1 MRRLTRLCCFALAMG
16 ISAGLL
22 PAQATETIRRGMA
35 ADSNIVIKVWNPAG
49 SLKLV
54 AWDRDS
60 LHVEGTGP
68 KGASVAF
75 FFGGSARG
83 VKFGIEEIAKGGPP
97 AVTMV
102 AHVPRGSRVSAKT
115 VDAPIEVD
123 NVSGYYTSVS
133 GSIRVSGS
141 LRELQVESLRGAID
155 IDVRSPWVRVQGGEG
170 DATIRGAV
178 DDLAASTVAGRLTVQ
193 VSGAARARL
202 ETMTGDLTSRVAL
215 QPHGNLE
222 LDSHAGTVELVLDPG
237 SRVDVEATTVAGE
250 IKNQF
255 DKRRPQPGRAGKGAT
270 FTFATDPAGARVI
283 VRTYKGTIV
292 VRRGA

>member
-1 MRRLTRLCCFALAMG
+1 MRRLTTLCFFALAMCS
-16 ISAGLL
+16 SAGVL
-22 PAQATETIRRGMA
+22 PAQAVQKISRGMA
-35 ADSNIVIKVWNPAG
+35 ADSNIVVKIWNPTG
-49 SLKLV
+49 TLKLV

-68 KGASVAF
+68 KGAPF

-83 VKFGIEEIAKGGPP
+83 AKFGIEEVMAKGGPP

-102 AHVPRGSRVSAKT
+102 AYVPRGSRVSAKT
-115 VDAPIEVD
+115 VDATIEAD
-123 NVSGYYTSVS
+123 NVSGYYTTVS

-155 IDVRSPWVRVQGGEG
+155 IDVRAPWVRVQGGEG
-170 DATIRGAV
+170 DASIRGAIE
-178 DDLAASTVAGRLTVQ
+178 DLAASTVAGRLTVQ

-202 ETMTGDLTSRVAL
+202 ETMTGDLTSRVAM
-215 QPHGNLE
+215 QPYGNLE
-222 LDSHAGTVELVLDPG
+222 LDSHAGTVELVLDPE
-237 SRVDVEATTVAGE
+237 SHVDVEATTVAGE

-255 DKRRPQPGRAGKGAT
+255 DKRRPQPGRAGKGAI